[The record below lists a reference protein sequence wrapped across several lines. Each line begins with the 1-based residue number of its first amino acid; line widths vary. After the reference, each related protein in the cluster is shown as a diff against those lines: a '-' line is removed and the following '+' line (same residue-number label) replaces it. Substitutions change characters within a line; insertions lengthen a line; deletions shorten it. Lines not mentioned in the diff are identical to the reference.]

1 MNIHTFR
8 PQRLNSLDF
17 EMIEIILNK
26 LKEWHIS
33 TNIPKVV
40 FMQGSGQKA
49 FWAGGDIRAVY
60 DAITNGINQEALK
73 EITI

>member
-26 LKEWHIS
+26 LKEWHVS

-49 FWAGGDIRAVY
+49 F
-60 DAITNGINQEALK
+60 
-73 EITI
+73 